1 MKAPCSRSTV
11 WTATQLSLSLQ
22 NMLSRRNVRGPVK
35 RVGAGERCSGCK
47 GPEVRGQSMPRELQ
61 NWLVGAEGAKG
72 YGGKGYQTRL
82 FKQHPKATRS
92 HCRGL
97 RQRRDR
103 IRLVFNSAP
112 GRLAEG
118 PYAGSQRWMGEP
130 AEPTE
135 EGGSAPDHL
144 GFWWVLAGRRPGA
157 PRGAFSSGTG
167 KRGAG
172 ELKVC
177 RVARPPRSP

>member
-1 MKAPCSRSTV
+1 M
-11 WTATQLSLSLQ
+11 
-22 NMLSRRNVRGPVK
+22 
-35 RVGAGERCSGCK
+35 
-47 GPEVRGQSMPRELQ
+47 
-61 NWLVGAEGAKG
+61 
-72 YGGKGYQTRL
+72 GGKDTRPGY
-82 FKQHPKATRS
+82 S
-92 HCRGL
+92 NSIL
-97 RQRRDR
+97 RQREATAEVSGRGVTGSDWF
-103 IRLVFNSAP
+103 LT
-112 GRLAEG
+112 RLAEG